1 VASDWQLQQ
10 HYYTMEFITVVKS
23 FMKQT
28 YDLACKYFTRLKN
41 LYKVEKKVLIT
52 LTLDVVVNVI

>member
-1 VASDWQLQQ
+1 
-10 HYYTMEFITVVKS
+10 
-23 FMKQT
+23 MKQT

-52 LTLDVVVNVI
+52 LTLDVIKLLLYH